1 MTYLN
6 LTKILT
12 TPEVKILVHQPWQ
25 LSAEVILSG
34 SSVTRRNLIKCSSAH
49 GFGSRISN
57 QSRVV
62 SRVDY
67 AFRSCQSSERLKG
80 KIISFIY
87 FVFSQTWLGPWNCS
101 LLIRGHWVLDEES
114 KTKWFSQNFV
124 NKAEQKETKT
134 KLFPSNLANEA
145 EYKMTVGYLLLTQ
158 IALKWPTC
166 SFPAN
171 VIICL
176 TSVLLLRQMDH

>member
-1 MTYLN
+1 MQVKKKSFCFNDLSKPNKNSNHPRSKDTGASA
-6 LTKILT
+6 LTAQCWSHLERIQCYKEEFDQVLFC
-12 TPEVKILVHQPWQ
+12 PWLWISHIKPIASGIPSRLRIQ
-25 LSAEVILSG
+25 ILS
-34 SSVTRRNLIKCSSAH
+34 VI
-49 GFGSRISN
+49 
-57 QSRVV
+57 
-62 SRVDY
+62 
-67 AFRSCQSSERLKG
+67 
-80 KIISFIY
+80 
-87 FVFSQTWLGPWNCS
+87 WLGPWNCS